1 MKKFLFSL
9 TALLAGCFLHLSAEP
24 ETPNPQAHPEAIVTS
39 GRARFTVLTP
49 QMIRIQY
56 STRQQFEDRATFAV
70 INRELPVPQFT
81 TREEGGYLYIETEA
95 LTLRYRIGAKYQ
107 LNRHNAFDLGFQID
121 DEMNV
126 GNPEDRFMLCIGYKY
141 KF

>member
-1 MKKFLFSL
+1 MLM
-9 TALLAGCFLHLSAEP
+9 ALLTCCFTQLSAEP
-24 ETPNPQAHPEAIVTS
+24 DTPNPQAHPEAIITS

-56 STRQQFEDRATFAV
+56 STRSQFEDRATFAV

-95 LTLRYRIGAKYQ
+95 LTLRYRKGSAI
-107 LNRHNAFDLGFQID
+107 
-121 DEMNV
+121 
-126 GNPEDRFMLCIGYKY
+126 NPALKSPAALCTCASL
-141 KF
+141 